1 MLPAWMIDQVKRR
14 KDDDEATVAHIGD
27 EDTTFHRDAPHS
39 DSGDISDDDSDVLNC
54 GGNAPSPPPAPDPM
68 AEARAQQ
75 ALDDHRAEIAE
86 QNRIAEEKRA
96 ATKLEAD
103 KASYQQRLGGAYA
116 QAKDY
121 GSSQLRNLGIN
132 DDYGIMSS
140 YQTALDKA
148 KSIVPELDANPG
160 TYFGSDLWENTLS
173 GVKTGQRNKLTKGY
187 ESEVPTGFE
196 STYIPDTADDALIQ
210 NIINEQFGEAGEY
223 LTRAQSRGTLN
234 DTGYNTASRAL
245 GQQKAGAIERAN
257 QLGLGVLEQGR
268 TSLKDIDKQARQG
281 LSNWDFGDSYDPSSW
296 SGKIKTGAS
305 TFTGGLEGKLRN
317 AFGETEF
324 FDPEALI
331 AKGGKAQGAVNAG
344 ATALQDAMTE
354 EERRRSAGSVG
365 AF

>member
-1 MLPAWMIDQVKRR
+1 MIDQVKRR
-14 KDDDEATVAHIGD
+14 KDDEQSERHIGD
-27 EDTTFHRDAPHS
+27 EDTSSYRTPTNN
-39 DSGDISDDDSDVLNC
+39 DSTDNDTDGSGTLNC

-75 ALDDHRAEIAE
+75 QLEDHRNEIAE
-86 QNRIAEEKRA
+86 QNRVAEEKRA

-103 KASYQQRLGGAYA
+103 KTSFQGRLSGAYA
-116 QAKDY
+116 NAQNY
-121 GSSQLRNLGIN
+121 GSSQLRNLGIT

-148 KSIVPELDANPG
+148 RGVVPELDPNPG
-160 TYFGSDLWENTLS
+160 TYFGNDLWENTLS
-173 GVKTGQRNKLTKGY
+173 GAKTQQRNKLTKGY

-210 NIINEQFGEAGEY
+210 NIINEQYGEADEY
-223 LTRAQSRGTLN
+223 LNRAKARGTLN
-234 DTGYNTASRAL
+234 DTGYGSASRAL
-245 GQQKAGAIERAN
+245 AQQKAGAVDRAN
-257 QLGLGVLEQGR
+257 TLGMGVLETGR
-268 TSLKDIDKQARQG
+268 QSLKDIDKQARQG
-281 LSNWDFGDSYDPSSW
+281 LTNWDFGDQYDPSSW
-296 SGKIKTGAS
+296 SGKIKTGAQ

-331 AKGGKAQGAVNAG
+331 AKGGKTQGAVNPG
-344 ATALQDAMTE
+344 ATALQDAMSE
-354 EERRRSAGSVG
+354 EERRRTAGSVG